1 MNQFVQQVLNGL
13 QLGSV
18 YTLIS
23 LGYTMVYG
31 ILRLINFAHG
41 DIFMVGSYVGFFVT
55 TFLLGR
61 GGLPPAVTFVL
72 GMIVTM
78 CVTAALAVS
87 IERVAYR
94 PLRNAPRVSTVIT
107 ALGIGLFLENFTLA
121 TLGAEPRSVPVLIP
135 STSVPIGRSGATVST
150 VQIAIILVSLLLML
164 LLDAFVTK
172 TMTGVA
178 MRAVSFDRNVA
189 VLLGVPTNRIIS
201 ITFAIGSAVA
211 GAGGILYGQAYPVID
226 PYMGI
231 RIGWWSFIAAVVGGI
246 GNIRG
251 AMIGSFVLGF
261 LEIFTPVVLPS
272 STYRDFVAFSLL
284 LLFLVFRPTGILG
297 QPAMKKV

>member
-1 MNQFVQQVLNGL
+1 MTTFLQQVLNGL

-18 YTLIS
+18 YTLIA

-41 DIFMVGSYVGFFVT
+41 DIFMVGSYAAFFVT
-55 TFLLGR
+55 TFLLGQAS
-61 GGLPPAVTFVL
+61 LPASLTFVL
-72 GMIVTM
+72 GMLVTM
-78 CVTAALAVS
+78 FATAMLAVL
-87 IERVAYR
+87 IERAAYR
-94 PLRNAPRVSTVIT
+94 PLRNAPRVSAVIT
-107 ALGIGLFLENFTLA
+107 ALGIGLFLENLTLA
-121 TLGAEPRSVPVLIP
+121 VLGAEPRKMPALIP
-135 STSVPIGRSGATVST
+135 ATNLKLGGATVSM
-150 VQIAIILVSLLLML
+150 VQVAIILVSVLLMY
-164 LLDAFVTK
+164 LLDTFVTK
-172 TMTGVA
+172 SMTGVA
-178 MRAVSFDRNVA
+178 MRAVSFDRSTA
-189 VLLGVPTNRIIS
+189 LLLGVPTNKIIS
-201 ITFAIGSAVA
+201 ITFTIGSAVA

-226 PYMGI
+226 PYMGV

-251 AMIGSFVLGF
+251 AMIGAFILGF
-261 LEIFTPVVLPS
+261 TEIFTPVILPS

>member
-1 MNQFVQQVLNGL
+1 MSQFIQQVLNGL

-41 DIFMVGSYVGFFVT
+41 DIFMVGSYAAFFT
-55 TFLLGR
+55 TSFLLGAAR
-61 GGLPPAVTFVL
+61 LPASLTFVL
-72 GMIVTM
+72 GMLCTM
-78 CVTAALAVS
+78 CLTALLAVS

-94 PLRNAPRVSTVIT
+94 PLRNAPRVSAVIT
-107 ALGIGLFLENFTLA
+107 ALGVGLFLENFTLA
-121 TLGAEPRSVPVLIP
+121 TLGAEPRRMPALFP
-135 STSVPIGRSGATVST
+135 STNVRVAGATVST
-150 VQIAIILVSLLLML
+150 VQIAIILVALLLML
-164 LLDAFVTK
+164 LLDTFVTK

-178 MRAVSFDRNVA
+178 MRAVSFDRSVA

-201 ITFAIGSAVA
+201 VTFAIGSAVA
-211 GAGGILYGQAYPVID
+211 GAGGMLYGQAYPVID

-251 AMIGSFVLGF
+251 AMIGSFILGF

-272 STYRDFVAFSLL
+272 SSYRDFVAFSLL
-284 LLFLVFRPTGILG
+284 LLFLVLRPTGILG

>member
-1 MNQFVQQVLNGL
+1 MSEFVQQVLNGL

-41 DIFMVGSYVGFFVT
+41 DIFMVGSYAGFFTV
-55 TFLLGR
+55 TFLLGAAR
-61 GGLPPAVTFVL
+61 LPASLTFVL
-72 GMIVTM
+72 GMLATM
-78 CVTAALAVS
+78 CLAALLAVS

-94 PLRNAPRVSTVIT
+94 PLRNAPRVSAVIT
-107 ALGIGLFLENFTLA
+107 ALGVGLFLENFTLA
-121 TLGAEPRSVPVLIP
+121 VLGAEPRRMPVLIP
-135 STSVPIGRSGATVST
+135 ATVVRLGGATVST
-150 VQIAIILVSLLLML
+150 VQIAIILVSLLLMF
-164 LLDAFVTK
+164 LLDTFVTK

-178 MRAVSFDRNVA
+178 MRAVSFDRIVA
-189 VLLGVPTNRIIS
+189 VLLGVPVNRIIA

-251 AMIGSFVLGF
+251 AMIGSFILGF

-284 LLFLVFRPTGILG
+284 LLFLVLRPTGILG